1 MLAHGRFM
9 MTQVPQSGYNE
20 EGNEESTMEYPR
32 RRTMAEPTL
41 PILPECPSQENSSVS
56 RMDMSV
62 HSGRDNDTETIHS
75 QNTSR
80 KGSAA
85 FHSNYTLS
93 RADAPDIIIENYN
106 ITECV
111 DNVSNKRRDS
121 VSSRN
126 IASSTQVHGGV
137 TNLKNKQVTSSC
149 SFLSSN
155 KPITNSKSPTA
166 GDIVNGLVDV
176 NGDIMFMDAESNETG
191 QLEQEKQTMNIGDD
205 SSSSE
210 IDCTPYFESIV

>member
-1 MLAHGRFM
+1 MLAHGRFV

-75 QNTSR
+75 QNTSI

-126 IASSTQVHGGV
+126 ISSSTQVHGGV
-137 TNLKNKQVTSSC
+137 NNLKNKQVTSSC

-191 QLEQEKQTMNIGDD
+191 QFEQEKQTMNIGED